1 MQRPTGVIVCVVLFV
16 LGGLF
21 ALLAGAVLFTGSSA
35 LASFPGFHGAGGPA
49 LPQGM
54 DGETAK
60 TMVKGILRLLGLVAL
75 LGAGLDFLVAW
86 GIYNLQNWGRIVGI
100 ILAVLTLINFPIG
113 TVIGLVMLYFLIL
126 DKNTVS
132 AFR

>member
-1 MQRPTGVIVCVVLFV
+1 MF
-16 LGGLF
+16 
-21 ALLAGAVLFTGSSA
+21 
-35 LASFPGFHGAGGPA
+35 
-49 LPQGM
+49 
-54 DGETAK
+54 
-60 TMVKGILRLLGLVAL
+60 KGILRFLGLVAL

-100 ILAVLTLINFPIG
+100 ILAVLTLIHFPIG
-113 TVIGLVMLYFLIL
+113 TVLGLILLYFLIL